1 MKKVI
6 LVVGNNLVFRSYY
19 ATAYS
24 GNIMKNSKGFPTNA
38 LYGFI
43 SMMNKI
49 LQEEKPE
56 YIAVAFDIG
65 KNFRREKYDFY
76 KAGRMETPS
85 ELKMQM
91 PVAKEILDAMGI
103 KYLEL
108 EPYEAD
114 DIIGTLAN
122 MAEIDPDYDA
132 TIISSDRDLLQLI
145 SNQVDVKLLKS
156 KDYIKYNPETFYEDY
171 GIEPI
176 KVIDLKA
183 LSGDT
188 SDNIPGVKG
197 VGEKT
202 AIKLLQ
208 EYGTLEGIY
217 ENISSISGKLKEKL
231 MIDKDSAFMS
241 KEIATIYKEVPLNIT
256 FEEIKYQGVNEEKL
270 SEIYEDLEFFSLLKN
285 FKKEEPKIINNDYKV
300 IEKIKDI
307 VLDDECAIYI
317 ELDKENY
324 HDANII
330 GMSLTDKDNSY
341 FIKPELI
348 KETIELL
355 KDKVLY
361 TYDAKKIIV
370 ALDKI
375 GIELPEINSDLMVAA
390 YLLELN
396 IKEDI
401 AYLMLPNGYSVD
413 FWEVNKKRKF
423 VLDQK
428 SISDMC
434 LKSKFIY
441 DLRDEYI
448 KKLKMENM
456 YELFANIEMPLTKVL
471 ASMEIAGIKVN
482 RETLANMRDEIKA
495 KLDIM
500 THTIYNLAGCEFNIN
515 SPKQLGEVLFEKL
528 GLPAKKTNKSGS
540 YKTDAST
547 LHKLIDNHPIIE
559 KLLDYRN
566 LAKLY
571 STYLEGLDT
580 YIKEDGKIHT
590 IYKQT
595 LTRTGRL
602 SSVEPNLQNIP
613 ARQEDGRKVRK
624 AFVPTNDL
632 LLSMD
637 YSQIELRILAHI
649 SGSEELI
656 NAFVNGQ
663 DIHTKVA
670 ADIHGI
676 TEAEVTKKMRST
688 AKEVIFGIVYG
699 ISGFGL
705 GENLEINPKEAKQFI
720 DKYYELYP
728 GVKRYMD
735 NIVKEAYEEGSVR
748 TLFNRK
754 RTIDELTNKNF
765 MIRSQGERI
774 ALNTPIQGTSA
785 DIIKKAMVEVYKAFK
800 ENNIKSKMILQ
811 VHDELIFDCIEE
823 EKDKIVEIVKNIM
836 ENTIKISVPLKVS
849 ADFGRDWYEAK

>member
-6 LVVGNNLVFRSYY
+6 LVDGNNLVFRSYY

-49 LQEEKPE
+49 LMEEKPE
-56 YIAVAFDIG
+56 YIAVAFDVG
-65 KNFRREKYDFY
+65 KNFRKEKYDFY
-76 KAGRMETPS
+76 KAGRMETPE

-91 PVAKEILDAMGI
+91 PVAREILDAMGI
-103 KYLEL
+103 KHFEL

-114 DIIGTLAN
+114 DIIGTFAK

-156 KDYIKYNPETFYEDY
+156 KDYIKYNPETFFEDY

-208 EYGTLEGIY
+208 EYGSLEGIY
-217 ENISSISGKLKEKL
+217 ENILNIPGKLKEKL
-231 MIDKDSAFMS
+231 VNDKDKAFVS
-241 KEIATIYKEVPLNIT
+241 KELATIYKDVPLNVT
-256 FEEIKYQGVNEEKL
+256 FDSIKYQGVNEEAL
-270 SEIYEDLEFFSLLKN
+270 SSLYEELEFFSLLKN
-285 FKKEEPKIINNDYKV
+285 FVKPEKKIVTSEYKE
-300 IEKIKDI
+300 ITDLSTLK
-307 VLDDECAIYI
+307 LDDICSFYI
-317 ELDKENY
+317 ELDNENY

-330 GMSLTDKDNSY
+330 GMAITDKDNTY
-341 FIKPELI
+341 YINKELIPELI
-348 KETIELL
+348 PLL
-355 KDKVLY
+355 HDKVLY
-361 TYDAKKIIV
+361 TYDVKRQIV
-370 ALDKI
+370 ALNKL
-375 GIELPEINSDLMVAA
+375 GIDMPSVNFDLMIAA

-401 AYLMLPNGYSVD
+401 AYIMLPNGYDVD
-413 FWEVNKKRKF
+413 FWDVLKKRKF
-423 VLDQK
+423 VIDEKLK
-428 SISDMC
+428 SDIA
-434 LKSKFIY
+434 LKSKYIF
-441 DLRDEYI
+441 DTRDEYI
-448 KKLKMENM
+448 KKLKLDNM
-456 YELFANIEMPLTKVL
+456 YDLFRDIEMPLARVL

-482 RETLANMRDEIKA
+482 REVLANMREEA
-495 KLDIM
+495 KVKLELM
-500 THTIYNLAGCEFNIN
+500 THSIYNLAGCEFNIN
-515 SPKQLGEVLFEKL
+515 SPKQLGEILFEKL
-528 GLPAKKTNKSGS
+528 GLPFKKTNKSGS
-540 YKTDAST
+540 YKTDATT
-547 LHKLIDNHPIIE
+547 LHKLIDQHPIIE
-559 KLLDYRN
+559 KLLEYRN
-566 LAKLY
+566 LSKLY
-571 STYLEGLDT
+571 STYLEGLDV
-580 YIKEDGKIHT
+580 YIRDDSKIHT

-602 SSVEPNLQNIP
+602 SSAEPNLQNIP
-613 ARQEDGRKVRK
+613 ARQEDGRKIRK

-649 SGSEELI
+649 SESEELI
-656 NAFVNGQ
+656 NAFRNGQ

-688 AKEVIFGIVYG
+688 AKAVIFGIVYG

-735 NIVKEAYEEGSVR
+735 NIIKEAYEEGSVR
-748 TLFNRK
+748 TLFNRR
-754 RTIDELTNKNF
+754 RTIDELQNKNY

-811 VHDELIFDCIEE
+811 VHDELIFDCLEE
-823 EKDKIVEIVKNIM
+823 EKDKIVAIVKDIM
-836 ENTIKISVPLKVS
+836 ENTINISVPLKVS